1 MAKAGITINLIL
13 FVFNLLPIP
22 PLDGGRV
29 LSAFLP
35 PTASDLLDQIEPYGF
50 FIVIG
55 LLYFGV
61 LNAILNPVISFF
73 MSTFGSLLF

>member
-1 MAKAGITINLIL
+1 INLVL

-29 LSAFLP
+29 LSGFVPATF
-35 PTASDLLDQIEPYGF
+35 SDLLDKIEPYGF

-61 LNAILNPVISFF
+61 LNVILDPVISFF
-73 MSTFGSLLF
+73 MSTIGSLFF